1 MINPFKKTLSLG
13 WLFKSSIH
21 PSTPNEY
28 SYQLS
33 KTYFNREEGHR
44 DEMADPAPLTPSEIQ
59 LVQVLTI
66 FQVSTRFITA
76 HIAPDR
82 MPSVYSAAERNRYHA
97 QLTIS
102 TQQVRDQLESAPVT
116 GESPQQFVARL
127 INSLPAGRLDTL
139 IEQSLRSD
147 EAHSH
152 GAMASVRISRYKN
165 DKARL
170 DHWRRSDRY
179 RELQDPVANEDP
191 PPPATKW
198 YDPARDARRR
208 EYQLKSM
215 IEHKYSYAL
224 SVVNGWW
231 TSAAANAS
239 PIVAG
244 ASTMS
249 DATAPAQ
256 LPTTVAGNA
265 RSLSAPTS
273 SAVAEGTDPNSTT
286 PASSGSTKQNT

>member
-1 MINPFKKTLSLG
+1 
-13 WLFKSSIH
+13 
-21 PSTPNEY
+21 
-28 SYQLS
+28 
-33 KTYFNREEGHR
+33 
-44 DEMADPAPLTPSEIQ
+44 MADPAPLTPGEIQ
-59 LVQVLTI
+59 LIQVLTI
-66 FQVSTRFITA
+66 FQVSPRFITA

-82 MPSVYSAAERNRYHA
+82 MPSVYSAAERNRYHV

-102 TQQVRDQLESAPVT
+102 IQQIKDQLESAPVT

-152 GAMASVRISRYKN
+152 GAAASVRIRQYKN

-179 RELQDPVANEDP
+179 QELQDPVANEDP

-198 YDPARDARRR
+198 YDSARDARRR

-215 IEHKYSYAL
+215 IEHKHSYAL

-231 TSAAANAS
+231 TSTAANAS
-239 PIVAG
+239 PIA
-244 ASTMS
+244 AAAPALS
-249 DATAPAQ
+249 DATIPAP
-256 LPTTVAGNA
+256 LTMTVAGNA
-265 RSLSAPTS
+265 GPPSVPTS
-273 SAVAEGTDPNSTT
+273 SAVAEGTDPNSTA
-286 PASSGSTKQNT
+286 PASSGSTEQNT